1 MKPLGL
7 LDIIP
12 LGFNIFSFKIIE
24 WNGVYGDDVSWIGDK
39 SDDVNRTKTEGG
51 DRVEVDAWMKPDGGG
66 RQIIVVRQQAK
77 TKWKTKVEDKDKN
90 VIALGLKW
98 QIQKPISKMA

>member
-1 MKPLGL
+1 
-7 LDIIP
+7 
-12 LGFNIFSFKIIE
+12 
-24 WNGVYGDDVSWIGDK
+24 
-39 SDDVNRTKTEGG
+39 
-51 DRVEVDAWMKPDGGG
+51 MKPDGGG